1 MRFKI
6 VYEGKLRSVAVH
18 EGNNSELAI
27 DAPKDNHGKGEAF
40 SPTDLT
46 AVSLASCML
55 TVMGI
60 YAKKWQFELGDSIA
74 EVEKI
79 MAAEP
84 RRIGEI
90 KVNIYVDNP
99 SLSTKQQQGLEHV
112 ALNCPVAKSLHPDVA
127 QTIHFRYRLEK

>member
-6 VYEGKLRSVAVH
+6 VYEGKLRSVATH
-18 EGNNSELAI
+18 EGNNAKIEI
-27 DAPKDNHGKGEAF
+27 DAPKDNHGKGEAY

-46 AVSLASCML
+46 AMSLGGCML

-60 YAKKWQFELGDSIA
+60 YAKKWKLNIGESVA
-74 EVEKI
+74 EVEKV
-79 MAAEP
+79 MASEP

-99 SLSTKQQQGLEHV
+99 VLTEKHQAGLEHV
-112 ALNCPVAKSLHPDVA
+112 AINCPVAKSLHPDIK
-127 QTIHFRYRLEK
+127 QTVHFRYRLEK